1 MKKFFVFLLFISTTI
16 SVGISLYLY
25 LPYIKNHKN
34 TYTTNNVPTA
44 TIANTTSTESN
55 ILSSNESSNNTF
67 KIIHVPIINQFP
79 ELPSGCEIVAT
90 TMLLNWY
97 GYKIDKLLLANSI
110 KTSPLPTSIKGVL
123 HGNDPNDSFIGDP
136 FSENSYG
143 VYHKPIID
151 LINTYTNNEANNLTG
166 SSFENILDTIKSNKP
181 VIMWA
186 TIDMK
191 TPSVTT
197 SWKSPNGTV
206 SWIAP
211 EHAYLL
217 IGFDENNVIVNDP
230 YDGTEKYID
239 KELFKSRWE
248 SLGSQAVS
256 LK

>member
-1 MKKFFVFLLFISTTI
+1 MKKFFIFLLFILTTI

-25 LPYIKNHKN
+25 FPYIKNQK
-34 TYTTNNVPTA
+34 TTTNKIPTA
-44 TIANTTSTESN
+44 TISSNTS
-55 ILSSNESSNNTF
+55 ILSSNESVNSTF
-67 KIIHVPIINQFP
+67 KIIHVPLINQFP

-97 GYKIDKLLLANSI
+97 GYKVDKLLLAHSI
-110 KTSPLPTSIKGVL
+110 KTSPLPTYKNGTL
-123 HGNDPNDSFIGDP
+123 YGTDPNESFIGDP
-136 FSENSYG
+136 FSKNSYG

-151 LINTYTNNEANNLTG
+151 LINEYTNNEAKNLTG
-166 SSFENILDTIKSNKP
+166 SSFDIILDTIKANKP

-191 TPSVTT
+191 DPSITKT
-197 SWKSPNGTV
+197 WETNNGTF

-217 IGFDENNVIVNDP
+217 IGFDETNVIVNDP
-230 YDGTEKYID
+230 YDGIEKYID

-248 SLGSQAVS
+248 SLGNQAVS